1 MGYGPSHYSIIVL
14 CRLLGLMYC
23 SEREKGEGGTRI
35 PNGFSQPMTI
45 VSLFHLLS
53 YPLFSYPQREHI
65 PLVPSYDDKK
75 HVPLLLVQSP
85 LAFARRGAGGEAT
98 AMDDN
103 NFVISATDREEKSCC
118 TTRFLTPPGIR
129 NVLCITSTVLYRL
142 IQRNILPLVFNY
154 SKHLPYQF
162 IGYGN

>member
-65 PLVPSYDDKK
+65 PLVPSYDDNFCSPRPAGRKRENPPSALLFPACFRPTPG
-75 HVPLLLVQSP
+75 PLVAWWSQNPASKGLKVADATPTLRPLV
-85 LAFARRGAGGEAT
+85 RYR
-98 AMDDN
+98 
-103 NFVISATDREEKSCC
+103 SATDAWIYVKE
-118 TTRFLTPPGIR
+118 
-129 NVLCITSTVLYRL
+129 
-142 IQRNILPLVFNY
+142 LP
-154 SKHLPYQF
+154 
-162 IGYGN
+162 